1 MSETSNQ
8 MPGQAAP
15 QNTALG
21 AGGYRVLARRYRPS
35 TFTDLIGQDAMV
47 RTVSNAFESGRIPQA
62 WILTGNA
69 FDPRQAKRLFGV
81 IAAGGSIAAWAW
93 GLSRALDYLETDPA
107 IDRRKVAVF
116 GHSRT
121 GKTALWAGA
130 QDERFALVI
139 SNNSGQGGAS
149 LARRRYGESVA
160 ASYSLSGI
168 WYCKNYRQFGNNEA
182 ALPQRSLKTRF
193 GLERVAHSSMRRPVR
208 RWRHEHPPR

>member
-1 MSETSNQ
+1 M
-8 MPGQAAP
+8 
-15 QNTALG
+15 
-21 AGGYRVLARRYRPS
+21 
-35 TFTDLIGQDAMV
+35 
-47 RTVSNAFESGRIPQA
+47 
-62 WILTGNA
+62 
-69 FDPRQAKRLFGV
+69 
-81 IAAGGSIAAWAW
+81 
-93 GLSRALDYLETDPA
+93 DYLETDPA

-182 ALPQRSLKTRF
+182 ALPVDQHML
-193 GLERVAHSSMRRPVR
+193 LALIAPRPVYVASAEQDS
-208 RWRHEHPPR
+208 WADPRGEYLAAYLQSRFDSQCNPEDAGIVNLVFPNIVRAYYSNDTDNLTLGVFYGTD